1 MTREEEIIEASQ
13 LYAKAQ
19 QKPFMDG
26 AMCADK
32 HPTEEVQRLKRMFE
46 SDPDIYEQGYKDAVD
61 KASKWLI
68 DNLPLYFGQ
77 INADNTDR
85 FVRIFRKAIEEQQ

>member
-1 MTREEEIIEASQ
+1 MKEAYEYAANRLADPEYPKYNDETEI
-13 LYAKAQ
+13 
-19 QKPFMDG
+19 
-26 AMCADK
+26 ADA
-32 HPTEEVQRLKRMFE
+32 
-46 SDPDIYEQGYKDAVD
+46 YEQGYKDAVD

-85 FVRIFRKAIEEQQ
+85 FVRIFRKAMEE